1 MSRLRILFAGVFH
14 WNAGSSHMVAEYAR
28 AAEILGCEVGVSSQL
43 SRLDGV
49 VDAHLPVV
57 ADLAWATHLVLVF
70 EGVQFLSE
78 GQRELCDTVPR
89 HRRIVLDPDGHW
101 GPLVTLGADNSG
113 GPDAPQNWHQVYSEL
128 SSLILQPKIGGALPE
143 GAEFFSYF
151 GMPDIRSIPTA
162 MPDVARMPYELQY
175 VGANW
180 WRWTAMTDLVQA
192 AAAARPALTRIRVCG
207 RWWTGAPHPEH
218 VTATSNKQD
227 WLEGQGV
234 TVAPPVPFGQVV
246 AHMAQGA
253 ITPILAR
260 PLLAELRLL
269 TPRMFETM
277 ASGSMLAIPRGL
289 GYLTSLY
296 GDDVAPFLL
305 GEDPS
310 SQLARMLREPGSY
323 RRRLAFIQ
331 ERLYHRFNYRQVLG
345 ELLKLIG

>member
-14 WNAGSSHMVAEYAR
+14 WNAGSSHMIAEYAR
-28 AAEILGCEVGVSSQL
+28 AADTLGCEIGVSSQL

-57 ADLAWATHLVLVF
+57 ADIGWATHLALVF
-70 EGVQFLSE
+70 ESGQFLSE
-78 GQRELCDTVPR
+78 RQREQCDAVPR
-89 HRRIVLDPDGHW
+89 HRRAVLDPDGHW
-101 GPLVTLGADNSG
+101 GPLVTLGADNSD
-113 GPDAPQNWHQVYSEL
+113 GPDAPQNWHQVYSGL
-128 SSLILQPKIGGALPE
+128 SSLILQPKIGGVLPE

-151 GMPDIRSIPTA
+151 GMPEIRSIATA

-180 WRWTAMTDLVQA
+180 WRWPAMVDLVQA
-192 AAAARPALTRIRVCG
+192 AAATRPALTRIQVCG

-218 VTATSNKQD
+218 VTATSNKQG
-227 WLEGQGV
+227 WLEEQGI

-246 AHMAQGA
+246 AQMTQGA

-260 PLLAELRLL
+260 PLLAELRFL
-269 TPRMFETM
+269 TPRMFETL
-277 ASGSMLAIPRGL
+277 ASGSMPAIPRDL
-289 GYLTSLY
+289 DYLTSLY

-305 GEDPS
+305 GEDPGG
-310 SQLARMLREPGSY
+310 QLARMLREPGSY
-323 RRRLAFIQ
+323 RRRLASIQ
-331 ERLYHRFNYRQVLG
+331 ERLYRRFNYRRVLG